1 MPKQNAVLSYV
12 YIVSTLSNPDKI
24 SKSLNVRKMKH
35 IHYHH
40 DFFRRLLNFCEDDS
54 MVYDSC
60 DFCVINGLIIYIL
73 LLSVCGPH
81 TISSGWECA
90 QVNILSETTLFS
102 KIYWWLSSIKVDL
115 GTILHINQSNIK
127 FHNYSDQLLYSDAS
141 CGWHLCMI
149 FDAAKLWTY
158 DLYYYMVLLVHTFIV
173 QQLFHASHQEK
184 MWTSSHK

>member
-35 IHYHH
+35 IHFHH

-60 DFCVINGLIIYIL
+60 DNCVINGLIIYIL
-73 LLSVCGPH
+73 LLSMCGPH

-115 GTILHINQSNIK
+115 VYVSTSLTLNFTIILISCCIQMLVVDDISAWYSMLL
-127 FHNYSDQLLYSDAS
+127 NYEL
-141 CGWHLCMI
+141 MI
-149 FDAAKLWTY
+149 FITIWSCSY
-158 DLYYYMVLLVHTFIV
+158 IH
-173 QQLFHASHQEK
+173 S
-184 MWTSSHK
+184 